1 MPARE
6 LALVLPAFDEAPRVG
21 DVVAEW
27 DGALAGLGIDY
38 EIHVYDD
45 GSRDATPEIL
55 AACAGRSPRLR
66 VTRQA
71 NRGHGPT
78 VVRGYREAE
87 AEWIAQADADGEIPA
102 AAFAALWER
111 RRGADLVLGRRTGRP
126 QRAARRAVSAV
137 ARAAVR
143 VLGGGA
149 GAADVNVPFR
159 LLRRARWQTT
169 LAALPADLFAP
180 NVALTALALARGW
193 RVVEVPVPHVTRR
206 TDAGTLVS
214 ARLARGAARSLFET
228 LSVLYREGSGA

>member
-21 DVVAEW
+21 DVLAEW

-78 VVRGYREAE
+78 VLRGYREAA

-111 RRGADLVLGRRTGRP
+111 RRSADLVLGRRTGRP

-159 LLRRARWQTT
+159 LLRRARW
-169 LAALPADLFAP
+169 
-180 NVALTALALARGW
+180 
-193 RVVEVPVPHVTRR
+193 
-206 TDAGTLVS
+206 
-214 ARLARGAARSLFET
+214 
-228 LSVLYREGSGA
+228 